1 MLTALI
7 GGEADQQVLA
17 ALAHGRLRA
26 KPAELEQALTGTLRK
41 HHRFMLMKH
50 LSHIDFLEEQI
61 GEYDAQIE
69 EYLRTKGPGGSEPPA
84 QGEAVAG
91 AAPDGAGEQGREEQG
106 VAWAKAVELLD
117 TVPGVGRRIAEIILA
132 EIGTD
137 MGRFPSAGHLARW
150 AKVCPGNTK
159 SAGKQLSSKTGRGS
173 PWLRTVLVQAA
184 WAAVKV
190 KDTHLARVY
199 RRLVVRLGAK
209 KAIMAVAH
217 KMLVAIYHML
227 AEGVAYREYG
237 LQPRSEQSKQK
248 EAERLQGKLKSLG
261 YTVHMTAAPPP
272 TLQPA

>member
-1 MLTALI
+1 M
-7 GGEADQQVLA
+7 
-17 ALAHGRLRA
+17 
-26 KPAELEQALTGTLRK
+26 
-41 HHRFMLMKH
+41 
-50 LSHIDFLEEQI
+50 
-61 GEYDAQIE
+61 
-69 EYLRTKGPGGSEPPA
+69 
-84 QGEAVAG
+84 
-91 AAPDGAGEQGREEQG
+91 
-106 VAWAKAVELLD
+106 
-117 TVPGVGRRIAEIILA
+117 
-132 EIGTD
+132 
-137 MGRFPSAGHLARW
+137 
-150 AKVCPGNTK
+150 
-159 SAGKQLSSKTGRGS
+159 
-173 PWLRTVLVQAA
+173 RTVLVQAA

-248 EAERLQGKLKSLG
+248 EAERLQGKLKNLG